1 MSFSGFIVQLLNG
14 LAGASSLFLVAAGLS
29 LIFGVTRIVNLA
41 HGSFFMVGI
50 YIAYTLV
57 EKLGTGLGFWPALLL
72 AAVATGIL
80 GALIEMVLLRRI
92 YKAPELFQLLATFA
106 LVLVIKD
113 LVLYLWGPD
122 ELLGP
127 RAPGLSGAVEIL
139 GRQFPS
145 YDLFLIVV
153 GPVVLGLLWLLLTRT
168 RWGTLVRAAT
178 QDREMVSALGVNQA
192 WLFTAVF
199 ALGAMLAGLGGAL
212 QLPRE
217 PATLEMDLHTIGSA
231 FVVVVGGMGSI
242 PGAYAAALLI
252 SEIKAIC
259 IWLGVV
265 DIFGYSISFS
275 KLTLVADFLVMAI
288 VLVWRPWGLFGR
300 PQAPSRY
307 VGMQEEPLRKSSRT
321 YVIAAAVL
329 GLVLAAMPF
338 FTVNS
343 PYTTVLM
350 IDLLIAALFAAS
362 LHFIMGPAGMHSF
375 GHAAYFGLGAY
386 AAALLVRSSGM
397 PMELALVV
405 APLVAAIGAFV
416 YGWFAVRL
424 SGVYIAMLTLA
435 FAQITW
441 AITYQWDSF
450 TGGSNGLT
458 GVWPSEWLSDKRMY
472 YWLTLALVAGAVLW
486 LRRVLFSPFGY
497 ALRAG
502 RDSVLR
508 ADAIGIDVK
517 RMQWTAFVIAGAAAG
532 LAGSLY
538 AFSKGSIS
546 PESLSVGKSVDGL
559 VMVLLGGIQTLAGPV
574 VGAVTFTWLHDT
586 VARNTDYWRAML
598 GAIILLLVLLFP
610 QGIAGSAKLLFDSL
624 RSRVSRNKASEVK
637 V

>member
-1 MSFSGFIVQLLNG
+1 MSFSGLLVQLLNG
-14 LAGASSLFLVAAGLS
+14 LASASSLFLVAAGLS
-29 LIFGVTRIVNLA
+29 LIFGVTRIVNFA

-50 YIAYTLV
+50 YTAYTLV
-57 EKLGTGLGFWPALLL
+57 DKLGTSLGFWPALLL
-72 AAVATGIL
+72 AAVAVGVL
-80 GALIEMVLLRRI
+80 GALVEVLLLRRI

-113 LVLYLWGPD
+113 AALWIWGPD

-145 YDLFLIVV
+145 YDMFLIVV
-153 GPVVLGLLWLLLTRT
+153 GPVVLGLVWLLLTRT
-168 RWGTLVRAAT
+168 RFGTLVRAAT
-178 QDREMVSALGVNQA
+178 QDRAMVSALGVNQA

-199 ALGAMLAGLGGAL
+199 ALGALLAGLGGAL

-217 PATLEMDLHTIGSA
+217 PATLEMDLHTIGAA
-231 FVVVVGGMGSI
+231 FVVVVVGGMGSI
-242 PGAYAAALLI
+242 PGAYVAALLV
-252 SEIKAIC
+252 SLVKALC
-259 IWLGVV
+259 IWLGLVEV
-265 DIFGYSISFS
+265 FGVEVSFS
-275 KLTLVADFLVMAI
+275 KLTLVVDFLVMAV
-288 VLVWRPWGLFGR
+288 VLVWRPWGLLGK

-307 VGMQEEPLRKSSRT
+307 VGLPEAPLRRASRAYLLT
-321 YVIAAAVL
+321 AAVF
-329 GLVLAAMPF
+329 GLVLVALPW
-338 FTVNS
+338 FTADS
-343 PYTTVLM
+343 PYTLVLM

-386 AAALLVRSSGM
+386 GAALLVRTSGL
-397 PMELALVV
+397 PMEAALLA
-405 APLVAAIGAFV
+405 APLVAALGALVF
-416 YGWFAVRL
+416 GWFAVRL
-424 SGVYIAMLTLA
+424 SGVYLAMLTLA

-441 AITYQWDSF
+441 AVTYQWDSF

-458 GVWPSEWLSDKRMY
+458 GVWPSEWLADKRLY
-472 YWLTLALVAGAVLW
+472 YGLTLLLVGTAVLW

-517 RMQWTAFVIAGAAAG
+517 RMQWAAFVIAGTAAG
-532 LAGSLY
+532 LAGALY

-546 PESLSVGKSVDGL
+546 PESMAVAKSVDGL
-559 VMVLLGGIQTLAGPV
+559 VMVLLGGVQTLAGPV

-598 GAIILLLVLLFP
+598 GGIILLLVLLFP
-610 QGIAGSAKLLFDSL
+610 QGIAGFAQQLSDRL
-624 RSRVSRNKASEVK
+624 RGAHKDTP
-637 V
+637 